1 MNGVYNDLSESQS
14 KHLKILYYNA
24 RSLSPKIDELR
35 ANVLF
40 HKPDLVC
47 IVETWLSEDITDSE
61 IFLFNYQIARL
72 DRNRHGGGILIFI
85 HCSLSYKLLLQGGPH
100 NLEFLSI
107 SVTNVFLNHTS
118 CICLFYRPPAS
129 PVSIFDN
136 LITTIQL
143 VHPVKFSTFIL
154 LGDFNVNFQNPLH
167 PLFLYLNDI
176 LLIFSLKQVVS
187 SFTHICPNANTSLID
202 LVMLSDPLLLKSC
215 VTVPP
220 LASSDHLGVSLV
232 VEWKVICRSFKNP
245 SRLVWIYKNGDF
257 ARACEL
263 IDDFDW
269 ECVFSDDVDSSASSW
284 SPFLEIMNECV
295 PQRALSLR
303 KNLPWLTNDITRLI
317 HQRNS
322 QYQKAKKSNDPSQF
336 ALYKTLR
343 NKVVEMLRSA
353 KMNYFNSLSPSN
365 SKHFWKSVK
374 LLKKQ
379 PTQIPSLYYG
389 KSEANTSNE
398 KAEMLNSFF
407 SKCWNYSV
415 APLHETSK
423 VFDYL
428 LAVEENRL
436 IHWIWKCQDSLMSS
450 MTYFNSTE

>member
-176 LLIFSLKQVVS
+176 LLIFSLKQ
-187 SFTHICPNANTSLID
+187 FAN
-202 LVMLSDPLLLKSC
+202 
-215 VTVPP
+215 
-220 LASSDHLGVSLV
+220 
-232 VEWKVICRSFKNP
+232 
-245 SRLVWIYKNGDF
+245 
-257 ARACEL
+257 
-263 IDDFDW
+263 
-269 ECVFSDDVDSSASSW
+269 
-284 SPFLEIMNECV
+284 
-295 PQRALSLR
+295 
-303 KNLPWLTNDITRLI
+303 
-317 HQRNS
+317 
-322 QYQKAKKSNDPSQF
+322 
-336 ALYKTLR
+336 
-343 NKVVEMLRSA
+343 
-353 KMNYFNSLSPSN
+353 
-365 SKHFWKSVK
+365 
-374 LLKKQ
+374 
-379 PTQIPSLYYG
+379 
-389 KSEANTSNE
+389 
-398 KAEMLNSFF
+398 LN
-407 SKCWNYSV
+407 
-415 APLHETSK
+415 
-423 VFDYL
+423 
-428 LAVEENRL
+428 
-436 IHWIWKCQDSLMSS
+436 I
-450 MTYFNSTE
+450 